1 MPLYKEDLNLCMYIS
16 GMSSTVRQLRVSLLL
31 LACGRISTA

>member
-1 MPLYKEDLNLCMYIS
+1 MPLYKEDLSLCMYIS

-31 LACGRISTA
+31 LARG